1 MRLAPVL
8 AVAAVATAAPPRGF
22 LLVATKLPVQ
32 LLQRDADTDWR
43 RDELGGLLRDI
54 CAQRKYPATVVVGDG
69 KEADHVE
76 RNRPCDHISARLLPD
91 RRRLNLRE
99 DGSIFPMRL
108 FKVRAIAAFC
118 NIYAEGT
125 LYIDNDVQLRLPVV
139 DELFAI
145 FDTMR
150 AQVHAA
156 DRPRPLRLL
165 TVAQPPQEA
174 RGAQVAADDGVRL
187 PRAAARTGP
196 AAPPAPPVSPA
207 GVISLITSLRDRVVN
222 PVRTGAC

>member
-1 MRLAPVL
+1 MRLAHVL
-8 AVAAVATAAPPRGF
+8 AAAAAATAPPRGF

-32 LLQRDADTDWR
+32 LLQRDADADWR
-43 RDELGGLLRDI
+43 RDELGCVLRDI
-54 CAQRKYPATVVVGDG
+54 CAQEKYPATVVVGDG

-118 NIYAEGT
+118 GIYEGGT

-150 AQVHAA
+150 ANGK
-156 DRPRPLRLL
+156 
-165 TVAQPPQEA
+165 TVGILKDPGVPPGHEVSDIPEWC
-174 RGAQVAADDGVRL
+174 VALCGNQIFTVR
-187 PRAAARTGP
+187 
-196 AAPPAPPVSPA
+196 S
-207 GVISLITSLRDRVVN
+207 
-222 PVRTGAC
+222 C

>member
-1 MRLAPVL
+1 MRLACVI
-8 AVAAVATAAPPRGF
+8 AAAAAATAPPRGF
-22 LLVATKLPVQ
+22 LLVATRLPVQ

-76 RNRPCDHISARLLPD
+76 RNRPCDLIQARLLPD

-118 NIYAEGT
+118 DIYEGGT

-139 DELFAI
+139 DELFGI
-145 FDTMR
+145 FDAMR
-150 AQVHAA
+150 ANGKTVGILKDPGVPPGHEVA
-156 DRPRPLRLL
+156 DIP
-165 TVAQPPQEA
+165 EW
-174 RGAQVAADDGVRL
+174 
-187 PRAAARTGP
+187 
-196 AAPPAPPVSPA
+196 
-207 GVISLITSLRDRVVN
+207 
-222 PVRTGAC
+222 